1 MKERERDHT
10 KMSRENIQAG
20 WDVIAKHLS
29 RKYGVPVEI
38 VLDEKEEEQHA

>member
-1 MKERERDHT
+1 MKEQERDHT
-10 KMSRENIQAG
+10 KMSVENIQAG

-38 VLDEKEEEQHA
+38 VLEKEEESA

>member
-20 WDVIAKHLS
+20 GDVIAKHLS
-29 RKYGVPVEI
+29 R
-38 VLDEKEEEQHA
+38 